1 MMILMLHI
9 LYQKHHLDLPKC
21 LVENLMFFT
30 SNISYILN
38 AAANIFKGCGI
49 FDLIFLSNMLLLLLT
64 AANMFMSQIQ
74 AIFSTYYLCKKSFQ
88 KLIYFF
94 FSLFTYWRLKCK
106 KDAISLSDHPKIKY
120 FKISLWF
127 EVIFKV
133 IFFRS
138 NANST
143 DE

>member
-64 AANMFMSQIQ
+64 AANMFMSQI
-74 AIFSTYYLCKKSFQ
+74 AYSARTAHPFRRNGAPFRF
-88 KLIYFF
+88 KL
-94 FSLFTYWRLKCK
+94 SKAQQV
-106 KDAISLSDHPKIKY
+106 D
-120 FKISLWF
+120 
-127 EVIFKV
+127 
-133 IFFRS
+133 
-138 NANST
+138 
-143 DE
+143 

>member
-21 LVENLMFFT
+21 LVENPDVLFFT
-30 SNISYILN
+30 ANISYILN

-74 AIFSTYYLCKKSFQ
+74 AIIQHLLFLQ
-88 KLIYFF
+88 
-94 FSLFTYWRLKCK
+94 SLQVFN
-106 KDAISLSDHPKIKY
+106 D
-120 FKISLWF
+120 F
-127 EVIFKV
+127 
-133 IFFRS
+133 
-138 NANST
+138 
-143 DE
+143 

>member
-38 AAANIFKGCGI
+38 AAANILNAAANIFKGCGI
-49 FDLIFLSNMLLLLLT
+49 FDLIFLLNMLLLLLT

-94 FSLFTYWRLKCK
+94 LFSVYILT
-106 KDAISLSDHPKIKY
+106 A
-120 FKISLWF
+120 
-127 EVIFKV
+127 KV
-133 IFFRS
+133 
-138 NANST
+138 
-143 DE
+143 

>member
-64 AANMFMSQIQ
+64 AANMFMSAILMPEIPDEYPETEPPDGWQPDHRCSDLKANYQIV
-74 AIFSTYYLCKKSFQ
+74 
-88 KLIYFF
+88 
-94 FSLFTYWRLKCK
+94 
-106 KDAISLSDHPKIKY
+106 DP
-120 FKISLWF
+120 
-127 EVIFKV
+127 V
-133 IFFRS
+133 
-138 NANST
+138 
-143 DE
+143 

>member
-74 AIFSTYYLCKKSFQ
+74 NIFC
-88 KLIYFF
+88 F
-94 FSLFTYWRLKCK
+94 FSVFPRLVRQ
-106 KDAISLSDHPKIKY
+106 LSPG
-120 FKISLWF
+120 
-127 EVIFKV
+127 
-133 IFFRS
+133 FFHLP
-138 NANST
+138 A
-143 DE
+143 DL

>member
-74 AIFSTYYLCKKSFQ
+74 AIIQHFAYSAKSAHPFRRNGAP
-88 KLIYFF
+88 F
-94 FSLFTYWRLKCK
+94 RLK
-106 KDAISLSDHPKIKY
+106 L
-120 FKISLWF
+120 
-127 EVIFKV
+127 
-133 IFFRS
+133 S
-138 NANST
+138 NAQLVN
-143 DE
+143 

>member
-74 AIFSTYYLCKKSFQ
+74 AIIQHLLCKRP
-88 KLIYFF
+88 I
-94 FSLFTYWRLKCK
+94 RGCIE
-106 KDAISLSDHPKIKY
+106 ISGCCM
-120 FKISLWF
+120 
-127 EVIFKV
+127 
-133 IFFRS
+133 
-138 NANST
+138 
-143 DE
+143 

>member
-9 LYQKHHLDLPKC
+9 LYQKHRLDLPKC

-49 FDLIFLSNMLLLLLT
+49 FDLIFDENMLLLLLT

-74 AIFSTYYLCKKSFQ
+74 NIFC
-88 KLIYFF
+88 F
-94 FSLFTYWRLKCK
+94 FSV
-106 KDAISLSDHPKIKY
+106 SDNHPMG
-120 FKISLWF
+120 S
-127 EVIFKV
+127 
-133 IFFRS
+133 
-138 NANST
+138 
-143 DE
+143 

>member
-88 KLIYFF
+88 KLIFF
-94 FSLFTYWRLKCK
+94 FLFSVYILT
-106 KDAISLSDHPKIKY
+106 A
-120 FKISLWF
+120 
-127 EVIFKV
+127 KV
-133 IFFRS
+133 
-138 NANST
+138 
-143 DE
+143 

>member
-49 FDLIFLSNMLLLLLT
+49 FDLIFLLNMLLLLLT

-94 FSLFTYWRLKCK
+94 FSLFTY
-106 KDAISLSDHPKIKY
+106 
-120 FKISLWF
+120 
-127 EVIFKV
+127 
-133 IFFRS
+133 
-138 NANST
+138 
-143 DE
+143 

>member
-74 AIFSTYYLCKKSFQ
+74 AIIQHLLFMCKRLIFRYDKKIPDYFSV
-88 KLIYFF
+88 
-94 FSLFTYWRLKCK
+94 
-106 KDAISLSDHPKIKY
+106 AGAP
-120 FKISLWF
+120 
-127 EVIFKV
+127 
-133 IFFRS
+133 
-138 NANST
+138 
-143 DE
+143 

>member
-49 FDLIFLSNMLLLLLT
+49 FVSV
-64 AANMFMSQIQ
+64 Q
-74 AIFSTYYLCKKSFQ
+74 
-88 KLIYFF
+88 
-94 FSLFTYWRLKCK
+94 
-106 KDAISLSDHPKIKY
+106 
-120 FKISLWF
+120 
-127 EVIFKV
+127 
-133 IFFRS
+133 
-138 NANST
+138 
-143 DE
+143 

>member
-49 FDLIFLSNMLLLLLT
+49 FDLIFLSNMLLLLFLFQFQFRNLDFLSGFYGACT
-64 AANMFMSQIQ
+64 IQ
-74 AIFSTYYLCKKSFQ
+74 GFYVAFHAGT
-88 KLIYFF
+88 
-94 FSLFTYWRLKCK
+94 
-106 KDAISLSDHPKIKY
+106 
-120 FKISLWF
+120 
-127 EVIFKV
+127 
-133 IFFRS
+133 
-138 NANST
+138 
-143 DE
+143 

>member
-88 KLIYFF
+88 KLNLHILIPKLH
-94 FSLFTYWRLKCK
+94 SL
-106 KDAISLSDHPKIKY
+106 LSQEQTAKQLLQR
-120 FKISLWF
+120 SCR
-127 EVIFKV
+127 IF
-133 IFFRS
+133 
-138 NANST
+138 
-143 DE
+143 